1 MCDCVHVMP
10 MLCGAVPCRYAMLI
24 AFSAYLSWSGHFD
37 PCSPKHVTFQTWM
50 ERRPELRSV
59 FSRMLR
65 R

>member
-1 MCDCVHVMP
+1 
-10 MLCGAVPCRYAMLI
+10 MLI

-37 PCSPKHVTFQTWM
+37 PCSPNHVTFQTWM
-50 ERRPELRSV
+50 ESRPELRSV